1 MRKSDMQFIHD
12 LLLKMD
18 SRLDD
23 LAETSARH
31 DENLKEHMK
40 RSESNEQAVE
50 MLKRHVHMV
59 NGIIAFVGFVGVV
72 VGIWATFRG

>member
-1 MRKSDMQFIHD
+1 
-12 LLLKMD
+12 MD

-40 RSESNEQAVE
+40 RSDTNEQAIE
-50 MLKRHVHMV
+50 MLKSHVNMV
-59 NGIIAFVGFVGVV
+59 NGIIAFIGFVGIV
-72 VGIWATFRG
+72 VGIWAAIK

>member
-1 MRKSDMQFIHD
+1 MGKSDMHFIHD

-40 RSESNEQAVE
+40 RSDTNEQAIE
-50 MLKRHVHMV
+50 MLKSHVNMV
-59 NGIIAFVGFVGVV
+59 NGIIAFIGFVGIV
-72 VGIWATFRG
+72 VGIWAAIK